1 MRKRVLII
9 DDEANI
15 RRVVRLALE
24 AADYEVREAA
34 DGEQGLREFQ
44 DGAGW
49 DAVLL
54 DQKMPGLD
62 GLETLRQIRERCP
75 RARVIMLTAFAS
87 IELAVDAMKL
97 GATDFIRKPMTP
109 EVLRNAVQAAISK
122 PIVAERAADAPAERA
137 STAEPPPVL
146 IDRMTLNGFHF
157 APASEPRDAYTS
169 ANERIFVV
177 TNPTGRTSEVTV
189 VIGAELV
196 AYVERMIR
204 RSLPAEN
211 SFWTRRAAKALAE
224 YLWNEGRLPPGGRL
238 LLSFIDR
245 EQLAIA
251 ERWNDD

>member
-1 MRKRVLII
+1 MGRRILII

-34 DGEQGLREFQ
+34 DGERGLQEFQ

-75 RARVIMLTAFAS
+75 GARVIMLTAFAS

-122 PIVAERAADAPAERA
+122 PIVAERAAAVAAVRSSVPDSSPA
-137 STAEPPPVL
+137 L

-157 APASEPRDAYTS
+157 APEAGEAHRPV
-169 ANERIFVV
+169 NERSFIV
-177 TNPTGRTSEVTV
+177 TDPNGRTSQVTV
-189 VIGAELV
+189 VIGAEMV
-196 AYVERMIR
+196 GYVERMIR

-224 YLWNEGRLPPGGRL
+224 YFWNEGRVPPGGRL

-251 ERWNDD
+251 ERWNEG